1 MGFVILATFPKI
13 GQIFPN
19 LLVTLPTTNE
29 ELIIGKMVCNLL
41 IFKGGGEVEILPYK
55 PMRIE

>member
-1 MGFVILATFPKI
+1 LGFDILATLPKI

-29 ELIIGKMVCNLL
+29 ELIIGKMVCNLFV
-41 IFKGGGEVEILPYK
+41 FKGSGSLNIAQQTNEN
-55 PMRIE
+55 